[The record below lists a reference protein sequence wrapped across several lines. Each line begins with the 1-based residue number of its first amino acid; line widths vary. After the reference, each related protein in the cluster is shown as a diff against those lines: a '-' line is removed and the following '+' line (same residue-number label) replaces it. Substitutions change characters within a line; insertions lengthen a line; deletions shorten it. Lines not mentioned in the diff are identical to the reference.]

1 MPVRTFWS
9 FAKNINRIRAEE
21 DLRQMDVAMSVQS
34 GDAAEKVRAKLV
46 EELGTPAKVP
56 PKPVNHT
63 EGVNFLK
70 ALGGKVG
77 QG

>member
-1 MPVRTFWS
+1 
-9 FAKNINRIRAEE
+9 
-21 DLRQMDVAMSVQS
+21 MDVAMSVQS